1 MRATVKGIKLN
12 VTVNLSLGELRTTK
26 NEERK
31 GETPRTRS
39 VDNLASGVDINAGIG
54 FEVESYEG
62 EINLSELSEMVKT
75 CLTDSIR
82 EQVREEMQNTSIPE
96 ETKEKMDG
104 LIKTIHEGVDK
115 INDLKKKETTDKEEV
130 IHNVDG
136 DTPPTKEEMKE
147 IDNLLRKENTE
158 KEDDGELY

>member
-82 EQVREEMQNTSIPE
+82 QQVREEMQNASTPE
-96 ETKEKMDG
+96 
-104 LIKTIHEGVDK
+104 
-115 INDLKKKETTDKEEV
+115 ETTDKEEEV

-158 KEDDGELY
+158 KEDDDELY